1 MEKTATDNLRRA
13 IALHQAGQLPEAER
27 IYRQILA
34 RFPDD
39 ADALHLLGVVA
50 FQTGNLGEAEN
61 RIRAAIAEDPTV
73 ALYHANLGR
82 VLKAAGR
89 ADADVYRDALNLE
102 PDNPEVLSDL
112 AGVLLER
119 GQVDEAVDCCRQAL
133 NRNPELKEA
142 AFNLGLALKAK
153 GDGKGALDA
162 FDTTLALAG
171 DYADAHFER
180 GRLLQDAGDWKA
192 AIEAYSR
199 AVTFD
204 PAMVEAHCNLGNIHR
219 QCLEP
224 EKAIACYQA
233 ALKLDPENPEVR
245 SNLGVALQ
253 ESGDRIGAIENYHA
267 ALARNPGDAETHRN
281 LAMALLQGGD
291 FEEGWREF
299 EWRWETAHFAH
310 IRRAWPK
317 PQWDG
322 RALNGETV
330 LVHHEQGYGDTIQFS
345 RYLPR
350 VAERGARVVVEC
362 PNALIGLVEQV
373 SGVAAVVQPGNHAV
387 EYDFHIPMMSLPGA
401 FSMAFD
407 NLPDQVP
414 YLRVPEPERE
424 HWSRRFGDG
433 EEKRIGVVWEGNA
446 AHARNQWRSPGLEAF
461 LPVFD
466 IPGCA
471 FFSLQKDEAAEG
483 LTAFGLTGRVR
494 DLSADLT
501 TFSDTAAVIAN
512 LDLVIGPDTAVAHLA
527 GALAT
532 PIWLVLPHVP
542 EWRWF
547 EGRDDS
553 PWYPTMRVLR
563 QPRPGDWRA
572 VIDEIARELDGI
584 SRENR

>member
-1 MEKTATDNLRRA
+1 MEKTATEDLKHA

-27 IYRQILA
+27 IYRQILKK
-34 RFPDD
+34 FPDN

-50 FQTGNLGEAEN
+50 FQSGNLDDAED
-61 RIRAAIAEDPTV
+61 RIRAAITEDRSI

-89 ADADVYRDALNLE
+89 ADADVYREALKLE

-119 GQVDEAVDCCRQAL
+119 GQVVEAIDCCRQAL
-133 NRNPELKEA
+133 KRNPELKEA
-142 AFNLGLALKAK
+142 AFNLGLGLKAK
-153 GDGKGALDA
+153 GDSKGALDA
-162 FDTTLALAG
+162 FDTTLVLA
-171 DYADAHFER
+171 DEYADAHFER
-180 GRLLQDAGDWKA
+180 GRLLQETGNLKA

-219 QCLEP
+219 QRLEP
-224 EKAIACYQA
+224 DKAIACYQA
-233 ALKLDPENPEVR
+233 ALKVDPESPEVR

-253 ESGDRIGAIENYHA
+253 ESGDRMAAIENYRA

-310 IRRAWPK
+310 IRRAWSK

-322 RALNGETV
+322 RALHGETV

-345 RYLPR
+345 RYLPM
-350 VAERGARVVVEC
+350 VADRGGRVVVEC
-362 PNALIGLVEQV
+362 PDALTVLVEAIP
-373 SGVAAVVQPGNHAV
+373 GVAAVVRPEDQAV

-401 FSMAFD
+401 FSMTFD
-407 NLPDQVP
+407 NLPDPVP
-414 YLRVPEPERE
+414 YLRVPERERE
-424 HWSRRFGDG
+424 RWSQRFGAG
-433 EEKRIGVVWEGNA
+433 EEARIGVVWEGNT
-446 AHARNQWRSPGLEAF
+446 AHARNHWRSPGLEAF

-466 IPGCA
+466 TPGCA
-471 FFSLQKDEAAEG
+471 FVSLQKDEAAEG
-483 LTAFGLTGRVR
+483 LNTYGLSDRIR
-494 DLSADLT
+494 DLSDDLT

-512 LDLVIGPDTAVAHLA
+512 LDLVIAPDTAVAHLA
-527 GALAT
+527 GAGQTRMAG
-532 PIWLVLPHVP
+532 PSPCPGMALV
-542 EWRWF
+542 R
-547 EGRDDS
+547 G
-553 PWYPTMRVLR
+553 
-563 QPRPGDWRA
+563 PR
-572 VIDEIARELDGI
+572 
-584 SRENR
+584 